1 MRLTPGRCR
10 SAPWRTRAPRRA
22 VRASRKGRQFCRRAA
37 PNKYSCTPPNES
49 RCTWSN
55 FRFLLP
61 PIFGAFRREFKLVSL
76 EIQIFWPRFYD
87 RGSYACKISSSDIF
101 SNRPSCDLQ
110 KLLQKTIISR
120 QTLTIIMC
128 ADDEH
133 FGPFPAN
140 AVREKAKKPRRPRVP
155 NVVLLVVIEGH
166 LSTDER
172 VRREGEET
180 PPVDAGEATWAFE
193 TRSGERPPRSPRR
206 RPRSRGR
213 ANHAAESEPEPPCW
227 RCEAGA
233 SPRTE
238 SSRERARTDRIP
250 GRSPPPLTVSTPNVC
265 ADRLGDA

>member
-1 MRLTPGRCR
+1 MQNILKRYFFKSAVVR
-10 SAPWRTRAPRRA
+10 SP
-22 VRASRKGRQFCRRAA
+22 
-37 PNKYSCTPPNES
+37 
-49 RCTWSN
+49 
-55 FRFLLP
+55 
-61 PIFGAFRREFKLVSL
+61 
-76 EIQIFWPRFYD
+76 
-87 RGSYACKISSSDIF
+87 
-101 SNRPSCDLQ
+101 

-120 QTLTIIMC
+120 QTLTVILSC
-128 ADDEH
+128 ALTTKTSAL
-133 FGPFPAN
+133 P
-140 AVREKAKKPRRPRVP
+140 RECSPRKSRPRVP
-155 NVVLLVVIEGH
+155 NVVPLLLVVIEGH

-213 ANHAAESEPEPPCW
+213 ANRAAESEPEPPCW

-233 SPRTE
+233 SPRSE
-238 SSRERARTDRIP
+238 SSRGRARTDRIP